1 MRFDTTSLQVVP
13 LCYYKRTRGTKG
25 ELHLI
30 RRQVLLIFSVLF
42 LGLIATVR
50 SQTNEI
56 TVYKTSSCSCCS
68 VWVNHLRE
76 NKFTVKVI
84 EVEST
89 AEYQRRNGVTNAL
102 RSCHTATVGGY
113 TIEGHVPASEI
124 QRLLREKPKAK
135 GLAVP
140 GMPVGSPGMEVGTRR
155 DAFSVLLFD
164 ADGKTTVYRNY
175 SAR

>member
-1 MRFDTTSLQVVP
+1 M
-13 LCYYKRTRGTKG
+13 
-25 ELHLI
+25 I
-30 RRQVLLIFSVLF
+30 RRPVLLIFSVLF
-42 LGLIATVR
+42 LGLTATVR

-89 AEYQRRNGVTNAL
+89 ADYQRKNGVTNAL

-164 ADGKTTVYRNY
+164 AGGKTTVYRSY

>member
-1 MRFDTTSLQVVP
+1 M
-13 LCYYKRTRGTKG
+13 
-25 ELHLI
+25 I
-30 RRQVLLIFSVLF
+30 RRRVLFIFAVLF
-42 LGLIATVR
+42 LGLFATVH
-50 SQTNEI
+50 SQTHEI
-56 TVYKTSSCSCCS
+56 TVYKTATCGCCS

-89 AEYQRRNGVTNAL
+89 AEYQKKFGVTNAL
-102 RSCHTATVGGY
+102 RSCHTATAGGY

-124 QRLLREKPKAK
+124 QRLLKEKPKAR

-140 GMPVGSPGMEVGTRR
+140 GMPIGSPGMESGTQRH
-155 DAFSVLLFD
+155 AYSVLLFD
-164 ADGKTTVYRNY
+164 SAGKTTVYRQY

>member
-1 MRFDTTSLQVVP
+1 M
-13 LCYYKRTRGTKG
+13 
-25 ELHLI
+25 I
-30 RRQVLLIFSVLF
+30 RRRVLLTSAMLI
-42 LGLIATVR
+42 LGLLATVH
-50 SQTNEI
+50 SQTHEI
-56 TVYKTSSCSCCS
+56 TVYKTATCSCCS

-89 AEYQRRNGVTNAL
+89 AEYQKKFGVTNAL

-124 QRLLREKPKAK
+124 QRLLKEKPKAK

-140 GMPVGSPGMEVGTRR
+140 GMPIGSPGMEVGTRR
-155 DAFSVLLFD
+155 DAYSVLLFD
-164 ADGKTTVYRNY
+164 SEGKTTVYQQY